1 MSASSL
7 ERGYTLGEG
16 PSIDLFHLGHDFF
29 ERFGHQGHEG
39 AVPRPVHRVSETL
52 DERCGQADR
61 DSLLLRRE
69 RLQHR
74 VVHPVEDEVIDG

>member
-7 ERGYTLGEG
+7 KRGYTLGKG

-39 AVPRPVHRVSETL
+39 AVPRPVHRVSEAF

-74 VVHPVEDEVIDG
+74 AVHPVEEGVIDG